1 MKGLIILATLL
12 TGLSVSA
19 AQYNLRP
26 GSEVTVTLDEQTE
39 ATFTCA
45 GRSSTTQKGVIKC
58 IAKSAISGNGRY
70 YVADTVDGKIL
81 TEVHSTK
88 LEVLK
93 EIKTLQDQGIC
104 K

>member
-45 GRSSTTQKGVIKC
+45 GRSSTTQIGLINC
-58 IAKSAISGNGRY
+58 R
-70 YVADTVDGKIL
+70 VASSSYGKFFVLDTADGKIL

-88 LEVLK
+88 LEALK
-93 EIKTLQDQGIC
+93 EIKSLQDQGIC